1 MRSRYDVVERV
12 ARASCVIKFSRAL
25 VLLAVSAAPVSAQ
38 VPPDE
43 SWRTLETEHFR
54 VTFPAE
60 LETLGRRAAGVA
72 EHAYDE
78 LSAEFMEAPSGMID
92 LLVTDHIDVSDGLAQ
107 LNPSN
112 RVTVFARQPIDD
124 PSLAYIDDWMA
135 LVITHELAHIVHLD
149 RTDTLIGKVAR
160 GLFGRVAASWPFF
173 PGTGTPRWITEGI
186 ASWYESDLTEAGPVK
201 GTFNEMVLRT
211 AAVEERFEDI
221 GQASGSSPQWPG
233 GTRQYAYG
241 SLFFEHL
248 LTKFGEDRM
257 ALFVEAIAGQW
268 VPYRLNAAGRD
279 AFGVSLSVEW
289 DLWAQEMHDG
299 GASLDTRL
307 ERLGPVS
314 NPERLTEGAR
324 WGWHPEVSPDGR
336 SLVYVR
342 SDGSSDTQLFM
353 ANAEGI
359 GGRRLT
365 RTNGLATFD
374 WTPDGRVVFAQLE
387 YADRYRAYSD
397 LYVATLDGAVRRVT
411 RGARLSD
418 PSVGPDGEWAVAV
431 DGGEGTTGLASVDL
445 TSGQRTT
452 LVASEPDVQ
461 WAFPSVSPNG
471 RWIAATRWTRDGN
484 HDVVI
489 LDRSG
494 AVVHDVTAD
503 RAVDLAPDWSPDG
516 RYIVWGSDRSGI
528 PNILGAPV
536 DPETGRAGTPLML
549 SNVRTGAIYP
559 SIDPGGLWIY
569 FSGYHVDGWEVERM
583 RFDPQSAR
591 VAPSPDARF
600 ASAWRRLRRSRG
612 SCETTPPAPR
622 SGPRIGSRSC
632 RSPWTRMLAKSVS
645 TLFRSDSCWASVS
658 ARRRPVSISSAGI
671 AIPLSGGSL
680 PPAGRPTGERHT
692 PSPASATRSSV

>member
-1 MRSRYDVVERV
+1 
-12 ARASCVIKFSRAL
+12 
-25 VLLAVSAAPVSAQ
+25 
-38 VPPDE
+38 
-43 SWRTLETEHFR
+43 
-54 VTFPAE
+54 
-60 LETLGRRAAGVA
+60 
-72 EHAYDE
+72 
-78 LSAEFMEAPSGMID
+78 
-92 LLVTDHIDVSDGLAQ
+92 
-107 LNPSN
+107 
-112 RVTVFARQPIDD
+112 
-124 PSLAYIDDWMA
+124 
-135 LVITHELAHIVHLD
+135 
-149 RTDTLIGKVAR
+149 
-160 GLFGRVAASWPFF
+160 
-173 PGTGTPRWITEGI
+173 
-186 ASWYESDLTEAGPVK
+186 
-201 GTFNEMVLRT
+201 
-211 AAVEERFEDI
+211 
-221 GQASGSSPQWPG
+221 
-233 GTRQYAYG
+233 
-241 SLFFEHL
+241 
-248 LTKFGEDRM
+248 
-257 ALFVEAIAGQW
+257 
-268 VPYRLNAAGRD
+268 
-279 AFGVSLSVEW
+279 
-289 DLWAQEMHDG
+289 
-299 GASLDTRL
+299 
-307 ERLGPVS
+307 
-314 NPERLTEGAR
+314 
-324 WGWHPEVSPDGR
+324 
-336 SLVYVR
+336 
-342 SDGSSDTQLFM
+342 M

-452 LVASEPDVQ
+452 LIASEPDVQ

-600 ASAWRRLRRSRG
+600 ASAGAVETPPPIEGELRNYSAGPTLWPTYWEPVLQEPVDAHARQVGEHFIPQRQLLGFGVGAKTTGVDLVGRHRYSAVGRVFTSGGKADGRASYSFAGPGDPVISLTARQSWEDDPSMIAQRDAGSPIDTLFVLERLRNVLASASFSRPTWRRS
-612 SCETTPPAPR
+612 
-622 SGPRIGSRSC
+622 
-632 RSPWTRMLAKSVS
+632 
-645 TLFRSDSCWASVS
+645 FRLT
-658 ARRRPVSISSAGI
+658 
-671 AIPLSGGSL
+671 LSGGLLWEHREPLNEALEPSTRHRLNRPSTRLSDFSVSLTYSTARAHSFQMGAARGATLFLRARTLNELSL
-680 PPAGRPTGERHT
+680 PGTLAGVPGTDRSVDDVIGRARVYLPLAGPGYASHVLAFQGSFGVARGPNAAAGHFDVGGASGTSESVGLDLFGGSPIFLPVRGYDALSRFGRYAWAASVEYRIPLALVNRGVGAWPLHFDRVFASVFGDAGNAWGPDSSPSGFENPARRALASVGAEVTAQVLTLYKVTMRFRTGVAVPLVEGDGARVYLRLGV
-692 PSPASATRSSV
+692 PF